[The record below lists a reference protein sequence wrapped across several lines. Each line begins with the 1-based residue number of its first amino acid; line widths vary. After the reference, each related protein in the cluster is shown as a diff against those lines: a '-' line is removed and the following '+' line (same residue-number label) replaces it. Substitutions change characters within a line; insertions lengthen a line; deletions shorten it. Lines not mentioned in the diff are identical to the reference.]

1 MKETLQERI
10 RRFTFVRDCIDVTNE
25 AGRMEY
31 EWLDKY
37 IEEMKQS
44 SI

>member
-10 RRFTFVRDCIDVTNE
+10 CRFTFVRDCIDVTNE

-31 EWLDKY
+31 EWVDKY

-44 SI
+44 LI

>member
-10 RRFTFVRDCIDVTNE
+10 RRFTFVRDCIDVTYE

-31 EWLDKY
+31 ERLDKY

-44 SI
+44 LM

>member
-10 RRFTFVRDCIDVTNE
+10 CRFTFVRDCIDTTYE

-31 EWLDKY
+31 KRLDKY

-44 SI
+44 LI

>member
-10 RRFTFVRDCIDVTNE
+10 RRFTFVRDYIDTTYE
-25 AGRMEY
+25 DGRMEY
-31 EWLDKY
+31 ERLDKY

-44 SI
+44 LI

>member
-10 RRFTFVRDCIDVTNE
+10 CRFTFLRDCIHVTNE

-31 EWLDKY
+31 ERLDKY
-37 IEEMKQS
+37 IEEMKQYLK
-44 SI
+44 